1 MINAVLD
8 TNVIVSGLLTEQGNS
23 AFIIDAFK
31 ENQFNLIYNGEILA
45 EYHDVLYRDKLGL
58 PAGDIDELLEQIKYA
73 GYPIIPA
80 ISSISLTDEDDRI
93 FYDTAKA
100 ANAYLVTGN
109 TKHYPQEQFIILP
122 VDFTVLLKS

>member
-80 ISSISLTDEDDRI
+80 ISSISLADEDDRI